1 MAAKSQLN
9 PPAYSSIGVVNTQ
22 RGRSLQLGSTA
33 GHATARGVA
42 RIYNGL
48 LEPGRVL
55 SEALRYEAA
64 RPRVTARCPILND
77 DVTFGLGFQPTTDR
91 RPLGTNQRSFGH
103 FGSGGALGFADPDA
117 GLAFGYAM
125 NHLIPR
131 WQSTRNRALIDAA
144 YAALAA
150 TTQG

>member
-22 RGRSLQLGSTA
+22 RWRSLQLGSTA

-55 SEALRYEAA
+55 SEAPRDEAA
-64 RPRVTARCPILND
+64 RPRVTARVPIPND
-77 DVTFGLGFQPTTDR
+77 HVPFGPRFPPPPDR
-91 RPLGTNQRSFGH
+91 RPSDKRRVRTQR
-103 FGSGGALGFADPDA
+103 A
-117 GLAFGYAM
+117 
-125 NHLIPR
+125 R
-131 WQSTRNRALIDAA
+131 KWW
-144 YAALAA
+144 
-150 TTQG
+150 